1 MNNNVATEKYEFP
14 LIKDSDLGY
23 LGAISGKALHKQP
36 IIVAESDLDSELTL
50 NKNSRMHFK
59 NSQTIFKSLSTYSS
73 AASPIYVSSESSRS
87 SSHFTYDSEEP
98 LANVYQK
105 NFKWCICAEDSRATS
120 DSKMCDK
127 CDQWYHLKCLSY
139 STKAIEQF
147 TSPTRRSN
155 KEFICPVCKEDEVIS
170 H

>member
-1 MNNNVATEKYEFP
+1 M
-14 LIKDSDLGY
+14 GY
-23 LGAISGKALHKQP
+23 LGAISGKVLNKQP
-36 IIVAESDLDSELTL
+36 TAVVESDLDLELTL
-50 NKNSRMHFK
+50 NKNSRMHMNK
-59 NSQTIFKSLSTYSS
+59 NSQTSFKSLPTYSS
-73 AASPIYVSSESSRS
+73 AASPIYVSSESSRSS

-120 DSKMCDK
+120 DSKMCDE